1 VSLVI
6 AECRKLRECL
16 ELQAAVAGPFLT
28 AESGLS
34 PIVVHVGFVVDEV
47 SYSFTSRITTKKPKG
62 IMQ

>member
-1 VSLVI
+1 MLVSVVI

-16 ELQAAVAGPFLT
+16 ELQAAVAGPLLLT

-47 SYSFTSRITTKKPKG
+47 SHSFTSRITTNKT
-62 IMQ
+62 